1 MENLIIPAYV
11 VYAIFVT
18 ALTFF
23 VAKILFKNSETFMMI
38 IFNDRENLALATNRL
53 FRVGFF
59 LFAFGIGMWYLSISY
74 DVIGFKTLFEILS
87 VKVGSFTIFI
97 GILFFANLYMFF
109 RGMKVAKRN
118 RTLNEQTAPKS

>member
-38 IFNDRENLALATNRL
+38 IFNERENLALATNRL

-59 LFAFGIGMWYLSISY
+59 LFAFGIGMWYLSIGY
-74 DVIGFKTLFEILS
+74 DVIGFKTLFEVLS

-97 GILFFANLYMFF
+97 GVLFFANLYMFF